1 MATTTLG
8 DIFAQDRV
16 AAYEVLQSYMDTDP
30 VTSTPFFEAGIL
42 TSNQII
48 SEIAAGPTAEVSMPY
63 FGRIDAGVEPNYSN
77 DVYEDIAIPRAVN
90 TDYLKARIAFLNEA
104 WSSMDL
110 VQEITGK
117 DPLQRV
123 AALLDRYWREEA
135 ELRLLATLKGLYA
148 DSIAGA
154 NDMNVN
160 VTGTG
165 SVYDGVLDGLATL
178 GDAFG
183 AVSGYVV
190 DSRTYFRAVKEGIA
204 DKDISRT
211 NSISNGSI
219 YGLPALINDKAMR
232 TGTGESVITLMG
244 TGAIAYGMANP
255 RVPLAY
261 EREEARGNGG
271 GTEALWTRRNMIVHP
286 MGYDFTSASITG
298 NGTETTAR
306 SAGWTDLA
314 NAANW
319 TRKASRKQVPIAFV
333 TVANP
338 AG

>member
-8 DIFAQDRV
+8 DIFARDR
-16 AAYEVLQSYMDTDP
+16 AATFDVLQSYMDTDP
-30 VTSTPFFEAGIL
+30 VTTTPFFESGIL
-42 TSNQII
+42 VSNPIVA
-48 SEIAAGPTAEVSMPY
+48 EAAASATAQVAFPY

-77 DVYEDIAIPRAVN
+77 DVYEDIAIPRKID
-90 TDYLKARIAFLNEA
+90 TDYLNARVAFLNEV

-110 VQEITGK
+110 VQEITGI

-123 AALLDRYWREEA
+123 ASKLQLYWQEEA

-160 VTGTG
+160 VAAAG
-165 SVYDGVLDGLATL
+165 SVFDGVLDALATL

-183 AVSGYVV
+183 AIAGYVV
-190 DSRTYFRAVKEGIA
+190 DSRTYFRAVKEGMA
-204 DKDISRT
+204 EKDITRT
-211 NSISNGSI
+211 NTISRGMI
-219 YGLPALINDKAMR
+219 FGLPAIINDKAMR
-232 TGTGESVITLMG
+232 TGAGQSVITLMG
-244 TGAIAYGMANP
+244 TNAIAYGMANP
-255 RVPLAY
+255 KVPLAY

-314 NAANW
+314 NPANW
-319 TRKASRKQVPIAFV
+319 NRKASRKQVPIAFA

-338 AG
+338 A

>member
-8 DIFAQDRV
+8 DIFAADRV
-16 AAYEVLQSYMDTDP
+16 AAYEVMQSYMDTDP
-30 VTSTPFFEAGIL
+30 VTVTPFFQAGIL
-42 TSNQII
+42 VNNPIVAN
-48 SEIAAGPTAEVSMPY
+48 AAASPTAEVTFPY

-77 DVYEDIAIPRAVN
+77 DVYEDIAIPRKVD
-90 TDYLKARIAFLNEA
+90 TDYLRARVAFLNEG

-110 VQEITGK
+110 VQEITGIN
-117 DPLQRV
+117 PLQRV
-123 AALLDRYWREEA
+123 ASRLDQYWQEEA

-148 DSIAGA
+148 DNPG
-154 NDMNVN
+154 DMGVT

-165 SVYDGVLDGLATL
+165 SVLDGVLDGLATL
-178 GDAFG
+178 GDNFG
-183 AVSGYVV
+183 AIAGTVV

-204 DKDISRT
+204 DKEITRVNNISRG
-211 NSISNGSI
+211 IF
-219 YGLPALINDKAMR
+219 YGLPALISDKAMR
-232 TGTGESVITLMG
+232 DASDNSIITLLG
-244 TGAIAYGMANP
+244 TNAVAYGMANP
-255 RVPLAY
+255 AVPLAY

-271 GTEALWTRRNMIVHP
+271 GVETLWTRRNMIVHP

-319 TRKASRKQVPIAFV
+319 TRKAARKQVPIAFV
-333 TVANP
+333 TVTTP
-338 AG
+338 TP